1 MSSLKNNTTEKPL
14 NQNKMTQ
21 TAIQEHI
28 EWLKAT
34 IEIAEEQYPIL
45 VNTLKLCLNDATHKL
60 EMEKEQSIDFAREC
74 LNKAKDLDILTAFM
88 NVEQYYNETFKS
100 E

>member
-1 MSSLKNNTTEKPL
+1 
-14 NQNKMTQ
+14 MTQ